1 MKLLLDMNLSPAW
14 SAHLSQAGH
23 NVLHWLDVGQPDA
36 ADAVILEWARQSG
49 RVIVTADLDFGAMLT
64 AMGSAQPSV
73 VQIRT
78 ETTAVSRIGSVV
90 TEALDRAAAELEGG
104 AIVTVEDSRV
114 RIRLLRQDQ

>member
-1 MKLLLDMNLSPAW
+1 MKLLLDMNLSPTW
-14 SAHLSQAGH
+14 SGHLSRAGH
-23 NVLHWLDVGQPDA
+23 DVLHWIDVGQPDA
-36 ADAVILEWARQSG
+36 ADAVILDWARQSG
-49 RVIVTADLDFGAMLT
+49 RVVVTADLDFGAMLT
-64 AMGSAQPSV
+64 ATGAFQPSV

-104 AIVTVEDSRV
+104 AIVTVEESRV